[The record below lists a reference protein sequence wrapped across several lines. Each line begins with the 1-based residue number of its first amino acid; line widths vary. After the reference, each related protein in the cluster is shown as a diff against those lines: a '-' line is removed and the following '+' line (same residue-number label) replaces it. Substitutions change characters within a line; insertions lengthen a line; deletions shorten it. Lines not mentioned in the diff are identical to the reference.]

1 MKFEDH
7 AQEGNRFLKEVAVEL
22 GTPEDTDH
30 AYRVM
35 KSVFQTLRDILSP
48 EESLH
53 LVSQLPMPIK
63 AVYVDSWKIK
73 PPQRIR
79 SMKEFLE
86 SLRSKS
92 DRAAGRDFGN
102 DEMAKHQTKCVL
114 NVVKR
119 HVATGEVQHMI
130 DQFPMEL
137 TELWLS
143 DEKVVH

>member
-1 MKFEDH
+1 MKFEDY
-7 AQEGNRFLKEVAVEL
+7 APDANKFLKEVAMEL

-35 KSVFQTLRDILSP
+35 KAVFHTMRDILSP

-53 LVSQLPMPIK
+53 LISQLPMPVK
-63 AVYVDSWKIK
+63 AVYVDGWKLK
-73 PPQRIR
+73 PLDRIR
-79 SMKEFLE
+79 SMNEFLE
-86 SLRSKS
+86 CLRTKS
-92 DRAAGRDFGN
+92 DRSAGRDFG
-102 DEMAKHQTKCVL
+102 DDQTAKRHTKGVL

-119 HVATGEVQHMI
+119 HVATGEVQHMV

-143 DEKVVH
+143 DEKVIH